1 MSREAFR
8 QPYPEDN
15 LSLAE
20 LEVRIPR
27 AEQDY
32 ARLRAAN
39 RVLRNP
45 KVGDETKIAR
55 LVNECRIHP
64 HDAPDLLKPNR
75 TGQLGFRLAGYTAA
89 IHRMKQRR
97 IMLEEERRRPSI
109 AFTFAGGRV
118 EDSAEHGRIS
128 VFLSPAHQPETV
140 HTLLARGFVFA
151 PTRQCY
157 CRWRGEAARSV
168 VAQLTGTEWPP
179 NTAAALRP
187 ATRVVA
193 ETNTRR
199 TGVTT

>member
-39 RVLRNP
+39 RVLRDP

-64 HDAPDLLKPNR
+64 DDAPDLLKPNR
-75 TGQLGFRLAGYTAA
+75 GGQVGFRLAGYTAA

-97 IMLEEERRRPSI
+97 NMLEEERRRPSI
-109 AFTFAGGRV
+109 TFTFPGGRV

-128 VFLSPAHQPETV
+128 VFLSPAHQPERV
-140 HTLLARGFVFA
+140 HTLLARGFVFE
-151 PTRQCY
+151 PKRQCY
-157 CRWRGEAARSV
+157 VQWRGKEPRSV
-168 VAQLTGTEWPP
+168 VAHVTGVPWPAQ
-179 NTAAALRP
+179 AAVALLP
-187 ATRVVA
+187 ATREVRAKTVLRA
-193 ETNTRR
+193 
-199 TGVTT
+199 

>member
-15 LSLAE
+15 LSLSE
-20 LEVRIPR
+20 LEERIPG

-39 RVLRNP
+39 RLLRDP

-55 LVNECRIHP
+55 LVSECHIHP
-64 HDAPDLLKPNR
+64 DDAPDLLKPNR
-75 TGQLGFRLAGYTAA
+75 GGQLGFRLSGYTAA

-97 IMLEEERRRPSI
+97 NMLEQERSRPSI
-109 AFTFAGGRV
+109 TFTFPGGRV

-128 VFLSPAHQPETV
+128 VFLSPAHQPERTR
-140 HTLLARGFVFA
+140 TLLACGFVFE
-151 PTRQCY
+151 PKRQCY
-157 CRWRGEAARSV
+157 VQWRGKEARSV
-168 VAQLTGTEWPP
+168 VARVTGTEWPP

-187 ATRVVA
+187 ASKAATAPSVLRA
-193 ETNTRR
+193 
-199 TGVTT
+199 